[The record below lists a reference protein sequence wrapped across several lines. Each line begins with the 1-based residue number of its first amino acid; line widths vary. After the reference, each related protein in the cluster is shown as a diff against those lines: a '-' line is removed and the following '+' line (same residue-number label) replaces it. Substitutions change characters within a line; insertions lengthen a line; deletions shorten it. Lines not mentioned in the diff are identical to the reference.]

1 MLMAAALVAITS
13 CAVQELPPPDGWE
26 GDLSPVQA
34 APPNPATLQT
44 LTPLTPGAPTVTGEI
59 PGTDLVVDK
68 QKLLDSHNSIRR
80 RLGVPPLTW
89 STRLESYA
97 AGWANFLTTQADCT
111 PRRRGSIGLPQNKSR
126 LGENL
131 QLLEPVRFGDGRVEV
146 AAIDEN
152 KVVLDWVRQ
161 GIDYNY
167 DDNQCRA
174 GKSCEN
180 YTQVVWKDSQVMA
193 CAAASCPDKS
203 QIWVCNYDPP
213 GNFVSQKPY

>member
-44 LTPLTPGAPTVTGEI
+44 LTPLTPRAPTVTGEI

-68 QKLLDSHNSIRR
+68 QKLLDNHNSIRR

-97 AGWANFLTTQADCT
+97 AGWANFLTTQADCQ
-111 PRRRGSIGLPQNKSR
+111 PRRRGSVGLPQNKSR

-131 QLLEPVRFGDGRVEV
+131 QLLEPVRFGDCLLYTSPSPRDRQKSRVPSS
-146 AAIDEN
+146 A
-152 KVVLDWVRQ
+152 
-161 GIDYNY
+161 
-167 DDNQCRA
+167 
-174 GKSCEN
+174 
-180 YTQVVWKDSQVMA
+180 
-193 CAAASCPDKS
+193 
-203 QIWVCNYDPP
+203 
-213 GNFVSQKPY
+213 